1 MAKLRETSV
10 QNELT
15 LTKKDDNS
23 TNDIIISNNDGK
35 LNINKNLNVDLDVSA
50 NSLTLPGGGIN
61 INDNIDIS
69 KKVESYNSKLIS
81 NTVSIRHR
89 RNCFY

>member
-10 QNELT
+10 QNKLT
-15 LTKKDDNS
+15 LKEDNGS
-23 TNDIIISNNDGK
+23 SDITIENIDGK
-35 LNINKNLNVDLDVSA
+35 LNINTNLNVDLDVSA

-69 KKVESYNSKLIS
+69 KKVESYNSEVIS
-81 NTVSIRHR
+81 NMVSINHR
-89 RNCFY
+89 KNCFY